1 MVVQAKG
8 CYRENFRRERGVT
21 QGEPLLATTF
31 NVLVGAV
38 VRHWE
43 SMAEE
48 IAGGDSS
55 DNDDAAQP
63 VGGDDSGRQRRK
75 TVSGG
80 GTCATESEGRMF
92 LRGRWDGG
100 LHQPGVAPDRI

>member
-48 IAGGDSS
+48 RAGGDSS
-55 DNDDAAQP
+55 DDDMPHLTGRKIWANN
-63 VGGDDSGRQRRK
+63 GGRQ
-75 TVSGG
+75 
-80 GTCATESEGRMF
+80 
-92 LRGRWDGG
+92 
-100 LHQPGVAPDRI
+100 